1 MGFLKSMFGGG
12 RPSKDDLVRSLAKKR
27 VREDPMSAA
36 MGFSEN
42 IIDEMGMIQLAGLP
56 ENSIATIVETF
67 AILKKNG
74 VPESEIFTRI
84 EAHRSLMV
92 SGQIPNPVTLESYIR
107 YRVYIECS
115 HGAPISDGFLAEAIR
130 VFRQHFGC

>member
-1 MGFLKSMFGGG
+1 
-12 RPSKDDLVRSLAKKR
+12 
-27 VREDPMSAA
+27 

-74 VPESEIFTRI
+74 VPESKIFARI